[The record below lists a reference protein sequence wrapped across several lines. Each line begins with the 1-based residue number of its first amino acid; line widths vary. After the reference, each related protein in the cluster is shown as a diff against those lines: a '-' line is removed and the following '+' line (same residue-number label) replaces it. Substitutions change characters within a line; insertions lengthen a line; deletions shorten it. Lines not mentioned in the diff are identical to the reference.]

1 MLRIALLP
9 WFVPRQ
15 HSLGK
20 ALMELINDHLA
31 VKARMVPPND
41 NGYILLAAEVEWR
54 GPFLPSRR
62 TKRELLGR
70 LKGRCE
76 ELATR
81 EDVEEATLFR
91 AVLVAPG
98 EGVQLTRER
107 GVRRARYD
115 VVVLV
120 RTATVADAESLVSDP
135 IYRGLSETVAEA
147 AKYTHEVVARNAV
160 RLGDVDHRP
169 NHAFLFNYFYAD
181 DSETLLPVFEYT
193 AGWFQAKTGLAN
205 STLLRPLDTDA
216 AYGIINHASWPSM
229 RTFLPHLI
237 LRPSFRSFV
246 LANFKANGIAAQPI
260 IYRRVAE
267 DPAALYR
274 HRLWSA

>member
-1 MLRIALLP
+1 MRATASSRSVSEIGTD
-9 WFVPRQ
+9 R
-15 HSLGK
+15 
-20 ALMELINDHLA
+20 
-31 VKARMVPPND
+31 
-41 NGYILLAAEVEWR
+41 YAAAS
-54 GPFLPSRR
+54 GPVTCRS
-62 TKRELLGR
+62 
-70 LKGRCE
+70 
-76 ELATR
+76 
-81 EDVEEATLFR
+81 
-91 AVLVAPG
+91 
-98 EGVQLTRER
+98 
-107 GVRRARYD
+107 
-115 VVVLV
+115 
-120 RTATVADAESLVSDP
+120 DAS
-135 IYRGLSETVAEA
+135 
-147 AKYTHEVVARNAV
+147 VARNAV

-260 IYRRVAE
+260 VYRRVAE